1 MWASYSSTMRDGKLH
16 NKDHHDLHT
25 TMHTEEFPLTL
36 YCTSVTN
43 SKIKCNDYCSYPT
56 TNHRRLINN
65 HVPHTIIASVTYLTI
80 LTFYLYFLCTNC
92 GYQSRDRRRCYG
104 HKLLHTDEKPIECNY
119 LYLSRN
125 IICFI
130 FHTLYVC
137 MYYLPESQLKYYKIT
152 RIAPKYNIT
161 IHVCLKT
168 TLQRIT

>member
-1 MWASYSSTMRDGKLH
+1 MCKY
-16 NKDHHDLHT
+16 
-25 TMHTEEFPLTL
+25 E
-36 YCTSVTN
+36 CTIPVTN

-80 LTFYLYFLCTNC
+80 LTFYLYFLYTNC

-119 LYLSRN
+119 FYLSRN

-137 MYYLPESQLKYYKIT
+137 MYYLSESQLKYYKIT